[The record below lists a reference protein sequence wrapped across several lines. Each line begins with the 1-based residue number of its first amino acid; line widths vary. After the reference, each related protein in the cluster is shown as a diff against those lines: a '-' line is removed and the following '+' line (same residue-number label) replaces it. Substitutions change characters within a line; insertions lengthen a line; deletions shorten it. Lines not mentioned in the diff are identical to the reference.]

1 MKMMF
6 VRLKL
11 VIVVKWDPTSFIRP
25 SGSEDGLKIH
35 ALVETFVRMGGS
47 RRVLVIC
54 RVASKQKVEMSHDD
68 SDQKALLYASKN
80 WQSRDQWS
88 GGGRG
93 GGSRESERCC

>member
-1 MKMMF
+1 
-6 VRLKL
+6 
-11 VIVVKWDPTSFIRP
+11 
-25 SGSEDGLKIH
+25 
-35 ALVETFVRMGGS
+35 VRMGGS

-93 GGSRESERCC
+93 GGSRDQKDVVEILLVATGSFSREGRLAKRIQQRFAGTDDIIHAKAAAF